1 MDAAVVSGQG
11 GSGQGGQDTG
21 YARLEQQIVWY
32 SSKSREAQRW
42 FKRARIAQTIATA
55 AVPVVAFG
63 GVGWITAAVG
73 GVALVLDAMQQ
84 MNQWQQN
91 WISYRS
97 TGESL
102 KHEKYAYLGG
112 AGVYDGLT
120 AKQARKVLIDRVE
133 ALVSTEH
140 TKWITVQTPKEA
152 GKPASS
158 ASSS

>member
-1 MDAAVVSGQG
+1 MNVAVVSGRHE
-11 GSGQGGQDTG
+11 QDTG
-21 YARLEQQIVWY
+21 YERLEQQIAWY
-32 SSKSREAQRW
+32 GAKSREAQKW
-42 FKRARIAQTIATA
+42 FKLARVAQTVATA
-55 AVPVVAFG
+55 AVPVVAFA

-73 GVALVLDAMQQ
+73 GVALVLDALQQ

-112 AGVYDGLT
+112 AGAYDGLT
-120 AKQARKVLIDRVE
+120 PERARKVLVDRVE

-140 TKWITVQTPKEA
+140 TKWITAQTPKETSR
-152 GKPASS
+152 PATTTPSS
-158 ASSS
+158 

>member
-1 MDAAVVSGQG
+1 MDVAVVAGRHEEDS
-11 GSGQGGQDTG
+11 G
-21 YARLEQQIVWY
+21 YARLEQQIAWY
-32 SSKSREAQRW
+32 GAKSREARTW
-42 FKRARIAQTIATA
+42 FKRARVAQTIATA

-63 GVGWITAAVG
+63 GLGWVTAAVG
-73 GVALVLDAMQQ
+73 GVALVLDALQQ

-120 AKQARKVLIDRVE
+120 PERARKVLIDRVE
-133 ALVSTEH
+133 ALVSSEH
-140 TKWITVQTPKEA
+140 TKWIAAQTPREA
-152 GKPASS
+152 TRPTSGGPSS
-158 ASSS
+158 